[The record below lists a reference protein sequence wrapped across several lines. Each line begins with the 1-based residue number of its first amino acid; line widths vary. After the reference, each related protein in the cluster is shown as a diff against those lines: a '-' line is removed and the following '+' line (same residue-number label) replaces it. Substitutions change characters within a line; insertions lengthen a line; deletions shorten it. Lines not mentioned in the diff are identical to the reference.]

1 MPDPVDLLL
10 ITWNRRHYAEKT
22 IANLLA
28 DPADFRLYCWDNASE
43 DGTADLIASLDDPRI
58 VVKHFSRK
66 NLKQKV
72 PCLWFFEMAESDVIG
87 KVDDD
92 ILLPHGWI
100 ERIAPMVRAEP
111 RFGMVGCWVF
121 MEDDWDEELAQQR
134 SMSIGGFSI
143 QPSIGFAGC
152 AFLCRTAHARRYAVL
167 TDSGIPLNRTR
178 MTLDG
183 LVHGCALPVLF
194 AHHMDDPR
202 SPHYVGGGLDRP
214 DASLTARNHGFRDEA
229 AYAAWIARDARRAC
243 AADYASDLRDL
254 RIVNRWG
261 RVGRRVVVL
270 RKRVLGSSS
279 RGGRR

>member
-10 ITWNRRHYAEKT
+10 ITWNRRRYAEKT

-58 VVKHFSRK
+58 VVKHFSKK
-66 NLKQKV
+66 NLKQRV

-111 RFGMVGCWVF
+111 RFGMVWCWVF

-134 SMSIGGFSI
+134 SMSIGGRRVLPI
-143 QPSIGFAGC
+143 VGAPGC
-152 AFLCRTAHARRYAVL
+152 GWLARKEHILKHATYGGYGLPVDRVA
-167 TDSGIPLNRTR
+167 
-178 MTLDG
+178 MTLNG

-202 SPHYVGGGLDRP
+202 SPHYVGGGLNRP
-214 DASLTARNHGFRDEA
+214 DASLTAKSLRFASEA
-229 AYAAWIARDARRAC
+229 AYAEWIANDARRKLTENYRTAV
-243 AADYASDLRDL
+243 RDL
-254 RIVNRWG
+254 WLARRCG
-261 RVGRRVVVL
+261 AVGRRLVRL
-270 RKRVLGSSS
+270 RRRL
-279 RGGRR
+279 RGGLRQANE